1 MAAHLLAK
9 GGGARWALAL
19 ALALGLSLAGT
30 AAAAD
35 DKKGGEQVRRLQQKL
50 MALQREQG
58 ALAQG
63 KAELDQQLKEQ
74 GDKLAQARHGADSAK
89 AQKAALERA
98 LAAAEAEKTELAA
111 KLAAA
116 EQSAGENATLLAA
129 SNAALRA
136 TEAARM
142 ELEQTLAARSETLAA
157 CGTKNESLH
166 RMGVQ
171 TLKQNQEKSC
181 FGGAAQLEMVTR
193 LKQVG
198 AENMAEEL
206 REKMDAE
213 LLKPAL
219 ERQQELRR
227 QAELQRQEQER
238 AVREKA
244 ELAKAEQEQLAKK
257 KARQQNDLD
266 KLSGTVMR
274 WLENIEW

>member
-1 MAAHLLAK
+1 MTVHLSGMAACRH
-9 GGGARWALAL
+9 WPLAL
-19 ALALGLSLAGT
+19 LLGFALAGT

-35 DKKGGEQVRRLQQKL
+35 DKKGGEQLKRLQQKL

-58 ALAQG
+58 ALTQG
-63 KAELDQQLKEQ
+63 KAEADQQLKEQ
-74 GDKLAQARHGADSAK
+74 ADKLAQARRGADGAK

-111 KLAAA
+111 SLAAA
-116 EQSAGENATLLAA
+116 EQSAAENGTLLAA
-129 SNAALRA
+129 SKAALRA
-136 TEAARM
+136 TEAARLQ
-142 ELEQTLAARSETLAA
+142 LEQDLAARSATLAA

-171 TLKQNQEKSC
+171 TLKLYQDKSC

-198 AENMAEEL
+198 AENMAAEL

-213 LLKPAL
+213 LLKPAA
-219 ERQQELRR
+219 ERQQAQRR

-238 AVREKA
+238 AAQETA
-244 ELAKAEQEQLAKK
+244 ELAKAAQEQLEKR

-266 KLSGTVMR
+266 KLSATVKR